1 MKPEQLISQAIEA
14 TKHCYVPYSK
24 FKVGAAILT
33 KDGKVIH
40 GANIENSSY
49 GLSICAERTALF
61 NAYLQGYQKADLLA
75 MAVIGPT
82 KGPISPCGA
91 CRQVISELMN
101 EDTPIYLSNL
111 KHVVQETSPIGLLP
125 FAFSKKD
132 LNTK

>member
-1 MKPEQLISQAIEA
+1 MKPEQLISQAIDA
-14 TKHCYVPYSK
+14 TKYCYVPYSK

-49 GLSICAERTALF
+49 GLSICAERTAIF
-61 NAYLQGYQKADLLA
+61 NAYLQGYQKEDLLA

-82 KGPISPCGA
+82 QGPISPCGA

-101 EDTPIYLSNL
+101 ENTPIYLSNL
-111 KHVVQETSPIGLLP
+111 KHVVQETSPLGLLP